1 MPTGRRRP
9 PTAPADSSAGRTG
22 STHGLTAV
30 PAPATNA
37 KRTSRAIDA
46 MFGQSR
52 RWHRRFPYR
61 PLRRAVITIAAR
73 MDEEP
78 SFDLAAAGLRADAP
92 DLAAGLESLA
102 RKLEEA
108 LPAETRVQRAPKRFL
123 SRKKVVEAIEVRLGD
138 SRYALRV
145 DGGAVDAERHQEV
158 RGVVIKRQELD

>member
-1 MPTGRRRP
+1 
-9 PTAPADSSAGRTG
+9 
-22 STHGLTAV
+22 
-30 PAPATNA
+30 
-37 KRTSRAIDA
+37 
-46 MFGQSR
+46 
-52 RWHRRFPYR
+52 
-61 PLRRAVITIAAR
+61 

-158 RGVVIKRQELD
+158 RGVVIKRQELDLEAWLGELTAQLREHARTSERARVALERLLLG